1 MFLSQTFLNV
11 QFLPHWSLAHSLP
24 LPKVF
29 VNSTRHSSASPHP
42 SSTPHTLTPSRSWQS
57 QKLSPDMRLSL
68 PWTTICEFQ
77 LFWVSWWFYQNFI
90 FQHIVCVELKIFS
103 SVGTQGLEKMRG
115 GERVMRS
122 SHSMTIRMGRLR
134 CLWAMKGLETT
145 PELPAALVAPPV
157 CSLCLL
163 TWTNSFYAIG

>member
-1 MFLSQTFLNV
+1 MFPSQTFLNV
-11 QFLPHWSLAHSLP
+11 QFLPHWSLAHSSFTQSLCE
-24 LPKVF
+24 LHKALF
-29 VNSTRHSSASPHP
+29 RLPHP
-42 SSTPHTLTPSRSWQS
+42 SSTHHTLTPSWSWQS
-57 QKLSPDMRLSL
+57 QKLSPDMRPSL

-115 GERVMRS
+115 GERVMGS